1 MGSEMCIRDRYYVPG
16 FGIDNIGDV
25 NVFEGYAAFPNG
37 AAAQSITLEGVP
49 ADLGPVMLNAFQVN
63 SLPYLPQ
70 DCMATDDVFAGYE
83 SQLLVVQDDGGG
95 FYVPS
100 FGVMSLTQMCPGD
113 AYSVFLS
120 GADGIDFTYPSMGA
134 ARSSASLSWEAYNE
148 ASASVLYA
156 DEIVRTGISHP
167 IILTSLDGMVQS
179 GDELVA
185 YANGSVVGAT
195 RITDMDMPIVLAAWG
210 SYDEYGV
217 ELPGYV
223 EGDAIELRLYSM
235 SEGRELYVESDLS
248 SGYYGVDPLTSGTG
262 MVLTT
267 SAVPMSYELMQN
279 YPNPFNPSTSIGF
292 SLPEAGHVAVNVYD
306 MTGRLVSTLVNSV
319 LDEGAHVVN
328 WNGYD
333 NSGDVVSA
341 GVYIYSLESSD
352 MVMTK
357 KMIFLK

>member
-1 MGSEMCIRDRYYVPG
+1 
-16 FGIDNIGDV
+16 
-25 NVFEGYAAFPNG
+25 
-37 AAAQSITLEGVP
+37 
-49 ADLGPVMLNAFQVN
+49 
-63 SLPYLPQ
+63 
-70 DCMATDDVFAGYE
+70 MATDDVFAGYE
-83 SQLLVVQDDGGG
+83 SQLLVVQDDAGG

-100 FGVMSLTQMCPGD
+100 FGVMSLAQMCPGD
-113 AYSVFLS
+113 AYSVFLN
-120 GADGIDFTYPSMGA
+120 GAGGIDFTYPAMGA
-134 ARSSASLSWEAYNE
+134 ARTSASLSWESYNE

-167 IILTSLDGMVQS
+167 IILTSLDGMVEY

-195 RITDMDMPIVLAAWG
+195 RITDTDMPIVLAAWG

-223 EGDAIELRLYSM
+223 DGDAIELRLYSV
-235 SEGRELYVESDLS
+235 SEGRELYVDADLS
-248 SGYYGVDPLTSGTG
+248 NAYYGVEPLTSGTG
-262 MVLTT
+262 MVLST

-292 SLPEAGHVAVNVYD
+292 SLPQSGHVTVNVYD
-306 MTGRLVSTLVNSV
+306 MTGRLVSTLVNDV
-319 LDEGAHVVN
+319 LNEGAHVVD
-328 WNGYD
+328 WNGQD
-333 NSGDVVSA
+333 NFGDVVSA